1 METLKKLWSLYSS
14 LYGWQLLTIAFLSGA
29 HIGIKL
35 GEKE

>member
-14 LYGWQLLTIAFLSGA
+14 LYGWQLLILAALSGA
-29 HIGIKL
+29 YIAKL